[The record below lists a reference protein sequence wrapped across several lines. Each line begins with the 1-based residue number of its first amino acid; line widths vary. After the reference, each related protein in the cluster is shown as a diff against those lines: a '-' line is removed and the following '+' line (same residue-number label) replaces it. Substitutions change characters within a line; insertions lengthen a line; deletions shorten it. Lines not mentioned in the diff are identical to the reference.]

1 MDWKK
6 TAAVLL
12 AAFLGCSCSQPQE
25 NLQSGSEENKHEATT
40 FAMDTVMMFTVY
52 HEDGEEILIDAE
64 QEIRR
69 LEHLF
74 SVTMEGSEIFE
85 LNRKAGEKAVAV
97 SGDTME
103 LLSLGK
109 AIGEE
114 TGGCFNIAIS
124 PIVKAWGFTEE
135 EKHVPPQEEI
145 DRLLPLADTEDILL
159 DAENGTAFLQKKGMA
174 VDLGGIAKGYAADK
188 AAELLRAEG
197 VASGFFSLGGNL
209 VGIGRKPDGTAWK
222 AAVANPLDAEDYVGM
237 VEFSDCAVVTSGGYQ
252 RYFEENGKRY
262 HHIIDPATGF
272 PAENGLLAVVIVC
285 ENAAR
290 ADAFSTALFVMGL
303 DDAAAFWRERNDFE
317 AIFITNDEVIATEG
331 LADTFAFEG
340 RDNTFGFRILER

>member
-1 MDWKK
+1 MGWRK

-12 AAFLGCSCSQPQE
+12 LAFLCGGCGQAPE
-25 NLQSGSEENKHEATT
+25 GTNDNNGKNMHEATT
-40 FAMDTVMMFTVY
+40 FAMDTIMMFTVY

-69 LEHLF
+69 LERLF
-74 SVTMEGSEIFE
+74 SVTMEDSEVFE
-85 LNRKAGEKAVAV
+85 LNKKAGETAVHI
-97 SGDTME
+97 SRDTME

-109 AIGEE
+109 DIGNE

-124 PIVKAWGFTEE
+124 PVVKAWGFTQE
-135 EKHVPPQEEI
+135 EKRVPPQEEL
-145 DRLLPLADTEDILL
+145 DELLRLTSPKDILL
-159 DAENGTAFLQKKGMA
+159 DEENGTAFLQKKGMA
-174 VDLGGIAKGYAADK
+174 VDLGGIAKGYAADRV
-188 AAELLRAEG
+188 AELLRAEG
-197 VASGFFSLGGNL
+197 VESGFFSLGGNL
-209 VGIGRKPDGTAWK
+209 MGIGRKDDGTAWK

-290 ADAFSTALFVMGL
+290 ADALSTALFVMGL
-303 DDAAAFWRERNDFE
+303 DGAVSFWKERNDFE

-331 LADTFAFEG
+331 LEDTFTFEG
-340 RDNTFGFRILER
+340 RDNTFHFRILER